1 MKKFRDLIEIY
12 KECWMMGCIMICCDF
27 DLFGNYISLNYIFK
41 VLIFLVN
48 ESKFGILSI
57 KLECSI

>member
-1 MKKFRDLIEIY
+1 
-12 KECWMMGCIMICCDF
+12 MGCIMICCDF
-27 DLFGNYISLNYIFK
+27 DLFGNFISLNYIFK